1 LRQQNHRGLHRPPR
15 EHTHGSLWSS
25 VRFRVAV
32 IVPVF
37 VLAASATA
45 FSLFSGASNAAPT
58 AAPAP
63 AADPNPDCSLVVPAN
78 PLSATGLATPY
89 QLFATDRAG
98 GKCDE
103 ANTAQSAFV
112 EATILN
118 PATGALSVYRPLVL
132 NQGAEPAAPQVVPT
146 LPANAVVG
154 IWFGFNGGNLTLRS
168 HSNSLRNGN
177 CTNGAHNS
185 IFGQFAFCN
194 AQTFFTAANA
204 AIATGKIKI
213 PALAK
218 GRDGLPCMTTR
229 DYGLID
235 QDQSDNV
242 ITSYLVRP
250 NGRMAQNNA
259 ANAARLRDATTLVN
273 GSDNL
278 LLDGFVDPALGCK
291 PWTVPDLT
299 NPGQQVSSLALNEL
313 FAAANQQAPI
323 ALVPANDPMALLSD
337 KQNLVKT
344 NLYRSG
350 VDQPAMA
357 STRNEVPTPTA
368 YCANLLSVGA
378 KRIQQDRNFFVKA
391 PSPDPGAAN
400 SLFTFLASRW
410 SGSLTNLACGDV
422 IKVGNPVKLVTDK
435 AGVVVNAFFRTVCP
449 AVVAPATDAAVANA
463 DSAAAVQA
471 AAKPNKY

>member
-1 LRQQNHRGLHRPPR
+1 
-15 EHTHGSLWSS
+15 
-25 VRFRVAV
+25 V

-45 FSLFSGASNAAPT
+45 FTLFSGASNAAPT

-63 AADPNPDCSLVVPAN
+63 AAPNPDCSLVVPAN

-89 QLFATDRAG
+89 QLFATNPAG

-112 EATILN
+112 EATVLN
-118 PATGALSVYRPLVL
+118 PATGVLSVYRPLVV
-132 NQGAEPAAPQVVPT
+132 NQGADPATPEVVPT

-168 HSNSLRNGN
+168 HGNSLRHGN
-177 CTNGAHNS
+177 CMNGAHNS

-194 AQTFFTAANA
+194 AQAFFTAANT
-204 AIATGKIKI
+204 AIAKGQIKV

-218 GRDGLPCMTTR
+218 GKDGLPCMTTR

-250 NGRMAQNNA
+250 NGRLAQNTA

-291 PWTVPDLT
+291 PWTAPDLT

-313 FAAANQQAPI
+313 FAAANQKAPI
-323 ALVPANDPMALLSD
+323 AMVPANDPMALLNG
-337 KQNLVKT
+337 KQNVTKT

-350 VDQPAMA
+350 VDQPAMTGA
-357 STRNEVPTPTA
+357 STEIPTPTT
-368 YCANLLSVGA
+368 YCTNLLTMGA
-378 KRIQQDRNFFVKA
+378 MRIQKDRNFFVKA
-391 PSPDPGAAN
+391 PSPDPNAAN

-410 SGSLTNLACGDV
+410 SGSLTNLGCADV
-422 IKVGNPVKLVTDK
+422 INVGNPVKLVTNK
-435 AGVVVNAFFRTVCP
+435 AGVVVNAFFRDIDD
-449 AVVAPATDAAVANA
+449 AVVAPATDAATPNA

>member
-1 LRQQNHRGLHRPPR
+1 MRQQHHRGLHRPPR

-45 FSLFSGASNAAPT
+45 FTLFSGASNAAPT

-63 AADPNPDCSLVVPAN
+63 AAPNPDCSLVVPAN
-78 PLSATGLATPY
+78 PLSASGLATPY
-89 QLFATDRAG
+89 QLVATDAAG

-103 ANTAQSAFV
+103 ADTAQSAFV

-118 PATGALSVYRPLVL
+118 PATGALSVYRPLVVD
-132 NQGAEPAAPQVVPT
+132 QGADPAAPQVVPT

-168 HSNSLRNGN
+168 HGNSLRHGN

-204 AIATGKIKI
+204 AITKGQIKI
-213 PALAK
+213 PALTK
-218 GRDGLPCMTTR
+218 GKDGLPCMTTR

-242 ITSYLVRP
+242 ISSYLVRP
-250 NGRMAQNNA
+250 NGRVAQNNA
-259 ANAARLRDATTLVN
+259 TNAARLRDATTLVN

-323 ALVPANDPMALLSD
+323 ALVPANDPMALLND

-344 NLYRSG
+344 SLYRSG
-350 VDQPAMA
+350 VDQPAITGTK
-357 STRNEVPTPTA
+357 SDVPTPTT
-368 YCANLLSVGA
+368 YCSNLLTVGA

-400 SLFTFLASRW
+400 SLYTFLASRW

-422 IKVGNPVKLVTDK
+422 INVGNPVKLVTNK
-435 AGVVVNAFFRTVCP
+435 AGVVVNAVFRTVCP
-449 AVVAPATDAAVANA
+449 AVVAPATDAATANA

-471 AAKPNKY
+471 VAKPNKY